1 MSVGHAS
8 VSPGATGNRSI
19 SQSLRLEP
27 GRYHRLMQVIGRFR
41 PTAGE
46 DQLAEA
52 RDLAVE
58 WLQKKKSWNVGPSQ
72 VRNDRPVYLEDEAS
86 TRALSIES
94 APGLWAVRLDDPC
107 AQVPGRQWRVEFV
120 LVEMP
125 GEEAPA
131 FGCTLSVLVP
141 VGNTEPVNRPGIPA
155 VVGMMARG
163 LGLKEAGQPLDGSVW
178 EVDRPHEVDE
188 LINLI
193 ERPTR
198 PMSVVVVSLPRQ
210 GVPFYDPARL
220 STALAGLCVVATV
233 TPEAAQ
239 ELTARYG
246 RDLGVFGDALRLFRV
261 GFDADVDDRSRPPLF
276 LSQAWRH
283 RCHAALGVI
292 KSVAMADT
300 VSGRDDRR
308 DIPSFGV
315 IRSIAA
321 DQRIKAA
328 LQSAD
333 TLNTADVEQDIAALR
348 DQAESWERYA
358 LAEDQRAQRAEE
370 AQRQTLSR
378 LYTYANQIRKLEDE
392 LNALRA
398 TPQTD
403 FDAPLEDLS
412 TWATENFTGR
422 LVITN
427 RAARAAA
434 ASNHNEPQLI
444 LKCVELLAKSYWD
457 MKVYGGA
464 ERQAACKQ
472 REAELGVRISP
483 SGDAVDMRQ
492 YEAEYRVRWEGR
504 EYRLDMHLA
513 GSDSRDRQRGLRIYF
528 AWDDEQQ
535 LVVVGH
541 LPTHLTSTHT

>member
-1 MSVGHAS
+1 
-8 VSPGATGNRSI
+8 
-19 SQSLRLEP
+19 
-27 GRYHRLMQVIGRFR
+27 MQVIGRFR
-41 PTAGE
+41 PAAGE

-72 VRNDRPVYLEDEAS
+72 VRNDRPVYLEDETS

-107 AQVPGRQWRVEFV
+107 GQVPGRQWRVEFV

-141 VGNTEPVNRPGIPA
+141 IGNTEPVNRPGIPA

-210 GVPFYDPARL
+210 GAPFYDPARL
-220 STALAGLCVVATV
+220 STTLAGLCVVATV
-233 TPEAAQ
+233 TPDAAQ

-261 GFDADVDDRSRPPLF
+261 GFDADVDDRSRHPLF

-283 RCHAALGVI
+283 RSHAALGVI

-333 TLNTADVEQDIAALR
+333 TLNAADVEQDIAALR

-403 FDAPLEDLS
+403 FDVPLEDLS

>member
-1 MSVGHAS
+1 M
-8 VSPGATGNRSI
+8 
-19 SQSLRLEP
+19 
-27 GRYHRLMQVIGRFR
+27 
-41 PTAGE
+41 
-46 DQLAEA
+46 
-52 RDLAVE
+52 
-58 WLQKKKSWNVGPSQ
+58 
-72 VRNDRPVYLEDEAS
+72 
-86 TRALSIES
+86 
-94 APGLWAVRLDDPC
+94 
-107 AQVPGRQWRVEFV
+107 
-120 LVEMP
+120 
-125 GEEAPA
+125 
-131 FGCTLSVLVP
+131 
-141 VGNTEPVNRPGIPA
+141 
-155 VVGMMARG
+155 
-163 LGLKEAGQPLDGSVW
+163 
-178 EVDRPHEVDE
+178 
-188 LINLI
+188 
-193 ERPTR
+193 
-198 PMSVVVVSLPRQ
+198 
-210 GVPFYDPARL
+210 
-220 STALAGLCVVATV
+220 
-233 TPEAAQ
+233 
-239 ELTARYG
+239 
-246 RDLGVFGDALRLFRV
+246 
-261 GFDADVDDRSRPPLF
+261 GFDADVDDRFRHPLF
-276 LSQAWRH
+276 LSQAWKH
-283 RCHAALGVI
+283 RSHAALGVV

-328 LQSAD
+328 LENAD
-333 TLNTADVEQDIAALR
+333 TLNAADVAQDIAALR
-348 DQAESWERYA
+348 DQAESWEKYA

-398 TPQTD
+398 ASPID
-403 FDAPLEDLS
+403 FDVPLEDLAS
-412 TWATENFTGR
+412 WATEHFTGR

-444 LKCVELLAKSYWD
+444 LRCIELLAKDYWH
-457 MKVYGGA
+457 MKVHGGA
-464 ERQAACKQ
+464 ERQAACKL

-513 GSDSRDRQRGLRIYF
+513 GSDSRDRQRGLRVYF

>member
-1 MSVGHAS
+1 
-8 VSPGATGNRSI
+8 
-19 SQSLRLEP
+19 
-27 GRYHRLMQVIGRFR
+27 
-41 PTAGE
+41 
-46 DQLAEA
+46 
-52 RDLAVE
+52 
-58 WLQKKKSWNVGPSQ
+58 
-72 VRNDRPVYLEDEAS
+72 
-86 TRALSIES
+86 
-94 APGLWAVRLDDPC
+94 
-107 AQVPGRQWRVEFV
+107 
-120 LVEMP
+120 
-125 GEEAPA
+125 
-131 FGCTLSVLVP
+131 
-141 VGNTEPVNRPGIPA
+141 
-155 VVGMMARG
+155 
-163 LGLKEAGQPLDGSVW
+163 
-178 EVDRPHEVDE
+178 
-188 LINLI
+188 
-193 ERPTR
+193 
-198 PMSVVVVSLPRQ
+198 
-210 GVPFYDPARL
+210 
-220 STALAGLCVVATV
+220 
-233 TPEAAQ
+233 
-239 ELTARYG
+239 
-246 RDLGVFGDALRLFRV
+246 
-261 GFDADVDDRSRPPLF
+261 
-276 LSQAWRH
+276 
-283 RCHAALGVI
+283 
-292 KSVAMADT
+292 MADT

-333 TLNTADVEQDIAALR
+333 TLNAADVEQDIAALR

-403 FDAPLEDLS
+403 FDVPLEDLS

>member
-41 PTAGE
+41 PAAGE

-72 VRNDRPVYLEDEAS
+72 VRNDRPVYLEDETS

-107 AQVPGRQWRVEFV
+107 GQVPGRQWRVEFV

-141 VGNTEPVNRPGIPA
+141 IGNTEPVNRPGIPA

-210 GVPFYDPARL
+210 GAPFYDPARL
-220 STALAGLCVVATV
+220 STTLAGLCVVATV
-233 TPEAAQ
+233 TPDAAQ

-261 GFDADVDDRSRPPLF
+261 GFDADVDDRSRHPLF

-283 RCHAALGVI
+283 RSHAALGVI

-333 TLNTADVEQDIAALR
+333 TLNAADVEQDIAALR
-348 DQAESWERYA
+348 DQAESWEKYA

-403 FDAPLEDLS
+403 FDVPLEDLS

-427 RAARAAA
+427 RVARAAA